1 MLVIHTA
8 DVHIGVEN
16 YGRPDPESRTS
27 SRLTDFLNTLD
38 EVVAYSISHKA
49 DVVLFC
55 GDAYKSR
62 NPTQTHQREFALRV
76 AKLAADGIQVFLL
89 AGNHDSPN
97 VPGPAT
103 ALDIFPTLDVGNVH
117 IGNTLKTHL
126 ITTRSGPLQ
135 IVALPWIRKG
145 QFMASVDFD
154 NSSSPAGDL
163 LNDSIES
170 RLTEAI
176 RLRASELDPNI
187 PAILAGHIS
196 IDSAKTSSEKSMML
210 GKDYVLL
217 KSSVSLPEFD
227 YVALGHIHRH
237 QILGDSPKVVY
248 PGSLQRID
256 FGEEKDTKG
265 FCVIDLDVNKPRGQR
280 EKSYEFVT
288 VNARRF
294 VTVKVAISENDITP
308 TGTITTTIESHAISN
323 AIVQV
328 LIDVPA
334 ALYHEVDEAAIREAL
349 KSAHYIAS
357 LRRNIIASNRN
368 RLGKSWAENISPM
381 EALSAYL
388 EERTFPEERKKLLTE
403 RGKELMD
410 EHSRSGN

>member
-27 SRLTDFLNTLD
+27 SRLTDFLETLD
-38 EVVAYSISHKA
+38 EVVAYSITHEA

-76 AKLAADGIQVFLL
+76 AKLASEGIQVFLL

-117 IGNTLKTHL
+117 IGSTLKTHL
-126 ITTRSGPLQ
+126 IATKSGPLQ

-154 NSSSPAGDL
+154 NSSSPANDL
-163 LNDSIES
+163 LNNSIES

-176 RLRASELDPNI
+176 RLRASELDPNL
-187 PAILAGHIS
+187 PSILAGHIS

-237 QILGDSPKVVY
+237 QILNESPKVVY

-265 FCVIDLDVNKPRGQR
+265 FCVIHLDGNKPRGQR

-294 VTVKVAISENDITP
+294 VTVKLEISENDMSPTSIITSA
-308 TGTITTTIESHAISN
+308 IKNHAVSN

-334 ALYHEVDEAAIREAL
+334 SRYHEIDEPAIRESL
-349 KSAHYIAS
+349 KSAHFVAS
-357 LRRNIIASNRN
+357 VRRNIIAENRN
-368 RLGKSWAENISPM
+368 RLGKSWSDNVSPL
-381 EALSAYL
+381 EALIAYL
-388 EERTFPEERKKLLTE
+388 DERKLTKERKKILTE
-403 RGKELMD
+403 RGKDLMD
-410 EHSRSGN
+410 EHSSGVS